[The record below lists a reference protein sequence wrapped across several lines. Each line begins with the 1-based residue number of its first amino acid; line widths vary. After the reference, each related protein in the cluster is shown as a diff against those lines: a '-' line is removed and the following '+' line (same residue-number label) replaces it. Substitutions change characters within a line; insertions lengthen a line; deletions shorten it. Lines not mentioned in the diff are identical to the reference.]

1 MTTDEIKAMRQELEC
16 AIYTACKDFH
26 RLTDVCVIDIRIE
39 TELHYP
45 LSASRPEQITT
56 GVTVVL
62 ESL

>member
-26 RLTDVCVIDIRIE
+26 RLTDVCVTEIRVE
-39 TELHYP
+39 TVQHYP
-45 LSASRPEQITT
+45 LDANKPYQITT

>member
-1 MTTDEIKAMRQELEC
+1 MTTDEIKAMRQELED
-16 AIYTACKDFH
+16 AIYAACKDFQ
-26 RLTDVCVIDIRIE
+26 RMTGVCVIDIRIE

-45 LSASRPEQITT
+45 LGANKPEQITA